1 MLDVGPANPNGE
13 DHDLAVFVD
22 RLAAAGSDPATA
34 SAKEQI
40 RRTIEAGASPP
51 GLRRLAEALAASV
64 GELPPP
70 QRHPAE
76 DSRSIVAAMRDNTL
90 VILEEF
96 DPAAVAGAVAA
107 LLADGRR
114 VVVTATDAIELGAV
128 RTAMPADAAS
138 RALDGL
144 PPLTPAEMRELRRLL
159 ATSTPERRARAAQE
173 LPDDGLLPAPHEVA
187 ALCAQADWN
196 NSVSNRASMVPA
208 LLSNLDPERR
218 NAVTSVAR
226 CVSRSLGALPPRTE
240 QTWLRGLLSHLIYGQ
255 NRAPFDRM
263 LEDTAQAVAVLDRA
277 RYLPPVSFSAT
288 PPPGALDVLRRY
300 REYLE
305 SGGRARSYF
314 RNSVQREVRAVLAPA
329 RVGPRA
335 PETADDVQRVI
346 EHLELGERRHR
357 IHLGCMELGLPTPRN
372 ESELSELAEGL
383 VKVAAAARSVGALRH
398 DVLFLAPDSPLSV
411 PDVESAE
418 EIAGAI
424 LEYADHGG
432 AIMAERR
439 LDSIAGELAARGG
452 PDQPPEYEHA
462 VVALRKRDANAYA
475 AAFDALAGARRDVH
489 DENLQATL
497 LQRLGAGAPE
507 LAEAWTALAQDDP
520 ATLGVASF
528 LPVEALLSAVPPAD
542 SADVVLVLDA
552 AELGVER
559 LLLTA
564 VAPRMVAVVAPDEQ
578 PSDTPSLL
586 SVLRRASAL
595 VIRRESNGGGGRV
608 VPLNGGNRKTAPAS
622 WAAT

>member
-1 MLDVGPANPNGE
+1 MVP
-13 DHDLAVFVD
+13 
-22 RLAAAGSDPATA
+22 T
-34 SAKEQI
+34 
-40 RRTIEAGASPP
+40 
-51 GLRRLAEALAASV
+51 
-64 GELPPP
+64 
-70 QRHPAE
+70 
-76 DSRSIVAAMRDNTL
+76 
-90 VILEEF
+90 
-96 DPAAVAGAVAA
+96 
-107 LLADGRR
+107 LLA
-114 VVVTATDAIELGAV
+114 
-128 RTAMPADAAS
+128 
-138 RALDGL
+138 
-144 PPLTPAEMRELRRLL
+144 
-159 ATSTPERRARAAQE
+159 
-173 LPDDGLLPAPHEVA
+173 
-187 ALCAQADWN
+187 
-196 NSVSNRASMVPA
+196 
-208 LLSNLDPERR
+208 NLDPERR

-226 CVSRSLGALPPRTE
+226 CVSRSLSALPPRTE
-240 QTWLRGLLSHLIYGQ
+240 HTWMRGLLSNLIYGQ

-314 RNSVQREVRAVLAPA
+314 RNSVQREVRSVLAPA

-346 EHLELGERRHR
+346 EHLELGERRNR
-357 IHLGCMELGLPTPRN
+357 IDAGCMELGLPAPRN
-372 ESELSELAEGL
+372 EGELAELADGL

-424 LEYADHGG
+424 LEYADHGS

-439 LDSIAGELAARGG
+439 LDSLAGELAARAG
-452 PDQPPEYEHA
+452 PAQPPEYERA
-462 VVALRKRDANAYA
+462 VVALRRRDVAAYA
-475 AAFDALAGARRDVH
+475 AAFDALAAARRDVR
-489 DENLQATL
+489 DESLQVAL

-507 LAEAWTALAQDDP
+507 LAQAWTALAQDDP
-520 ATLGVASF
+520 AALGVASF
-528 LPVEALLSAVPPAD
+528 LSVEALLSAVPPAD

-578 PSDTPSLL
+578 PSDNPSLL

-595 VIRRESNGGGGRV
+595 VIRRENAGGGRV
-608 VPLNGGNRKTAPAS
+608 VPLNGGRKAAPAGR
-622 WAAT
+622 AGA

>member
-1 MLDVGPANPNGE
+1 MLHVGPANQSGE
-13 DHDLAVFVD
+13 DRDLAVFVD

-34 SAKEQI
+34 SAEEQI
-40 RRTIEAGASPP
+40 RRSIAAGASPP

-76 DSRSIVAAMRDNTL
+76 DSRSVVAAMRDNSL
-90 VILEEF
+90 VVLEAF

-114 VVVTATDAIELGAV
+114 VVVTATDAVELAAV
-128 RTAMPADAAS
+128 RTALPADAAS
-138 RALDGL
+138 RILDGL
-144 PPLTPAEMRELRRLL
+144 PPLTPAELRELRRLL
-159 ATSTPERRARAAQE
+159 VTSTPERRARAGQE
-173 LPDDGLLPAPHEVA
+173 FPSDGLLPGPQEVA
-187 ALCAQADWN
+187 ALCVQADRS
-196 NSVSNRASMVPA
+196 NSAGDRVSIVPA

-226 CVSRSLGALPPRTE
+226 CVSRSLDALPPRTE
-240 QTWLRGLLSHLIYGQ
+240 RSWMWELLSHLIYGQ

-277 RYLPPVSFSAT
+277 RYLPPVSFSAP

-314 RNSVQREVRAVLAPA
+314 RNSAQREVRAVLAPA

-335 PETADDVQRVI
+335 PETADDVQRVV

-357 IHLGCMELGLPTPRN
+357 IHAGCMELGLPTPRDG
-372 ESELSELAEGL
+372 SELSELAAGL
-383 VKVAAAARSVGALRH
+383 VKVAAAARSVGVLRH
-398 DVLFLAPDSPLSV
+398 DVLFLAPNSPLSV

-424 LEYADHGG
+424 LEYADHGS

-439 LDSIAGELAARGG
+439 LDSIAGKLVARGG
-452 PDQPPEYEHA
+452 HGLPPEYEHA
-462 VVALRKRDANAYA
+462 VVALRRRDATAYA
-475 AAFDALAGARRDVH
+475 AAFNALAGARRDVH
-489 DENLQATL
+489 DENLQAAL
-497 LQRLGAGAPE
+497 LQRLGTGAPE
-507 LAEAWTALAQDDP
+507 LAQAWTALARHDP
-520 ATLGVASF
+520 AALGVASF

-552 AELGVER
+552 GELGVER

-564 VAPRMVAVVAPDEQ
+564 VAPRMVAVVAPDDR

-595 VIRRESNGGGGRV
+595 VIRRESDGGGDRV
-608 VPLNGGNRKTAPAS
+608 VPGSDGSRDAAPAGR
-622 WAAT
+622 AGA